1 MEGTTPVPF
10 ALWLLTLRT
19 VSEVAYGFRHCA
31 AGQAIRNATSIYTTY
46 YELTIPDTFVF
57 G

>member
-10 ALWLLTLRT
+10 ALWLLTQF
-19 VSEVAYGFRHCA
+19 SEVAYGFRHCA